1 MPFLTT
7 LSTVRRPLHS
17 ISISLNSSFRAIP
30 ITNSSLSSPQC
41 SSSTIACLSS
51 SLTAICKPQLPRVD
65 CQLLQIT
72 SNQLHNN
79 SQFNLC
85 INHQWQLEVQIH
97 ICMQDH
103 IRIFRFP
110 LLTFH
115 NYNIHSNLRHIN
127 WDNNK
132 WQWFLSSKYITS
144 RVHLF
149 GTTWTINTTLRTQ
162 CTRANTWRFPTP
174 WVVELSRVRV
184 SSALQT
190 SRERQWA
197 HRSRRTTCIAII
209 RWCHFK

>member
-30 ITNSSLSSPQC
+30 ITNSSLSSPKC

-97 ICMQDH
+97 ICMLDH
-103 IRIFRFP
+103 IRIFRLP
-110 LLTFH
+110 LHTFH

-144 RVHLF
+144 RVLLSV
-149 GTTWTINTTLRTQ
+149 TTWTIHTTLRTQ
-162 CTRANTWRFPTP
+162 FIRANTCYSLTP
-174 WVVELSRVRV
+174 EHLSRVRV
-184 SSALQT
+184 SSVSET
-190 SRERQWA
+190 SRERQSA
-197 HRSRRTTCIAII
+197 HRSRQMTSIAII